1 MKKIFAILFAV
12 MGFSLCSCNEPDEPQ
27 NKIPE
32 GDYIDRVAEFEK
44 LEGWKFRCKVY
55 AESQTIKD
63 EGSKEDFMKKV
74 DKLLA
79 DASAYFQ
86 VPGINDAGNNQVH
99 FFMTELIEFQGDS
112 RKYMMSADGEN
123 DKSCDLR
130 LIINGH
136 PSANDMSGGW
146 MGAPYLNL
154 GHDYKGLW
162 SGYALDALVHEF
174 GHTRGVPDLY
184 AAEVPAEGNP
194 INGEAFE
201 ATRCIMNY
209 PYGERVWSDY
219 AKALIN
225 ASADQRLC
233 VMHYNHFPS
242 GIKATALTADGKV
255 ATGAYMRFYP
265 VYAYS
270 NKVAENP
277 LYEGGLSITGNFVF
291 TKNPFIVPD
300 QENPDN
306 NITNYLVEV
315 DYEGKRAYGWMPMYE
330 AQLAKV
336 QGNNNYVCTIK
347 FTGNEIDVPSDDYKL
362 DRMGEFESLPGWKFR
377 VKVYGEKQTVKD
389 HGGRIEFMKKVDQL
403 MIDASK
409 GFQVKGLNDAGGNQ
423 IHFFM
428 VGFEEF
434 EGQSKS
440 IMYKSDGLV
449 STEFDCRVVINGHA
463 EEGDVSGGW
472 IGSPYLNLGHDFSG
486 LWSGYALDALIHE
499 FGHMR
504 GVPDLYAA
512 EVSAS
517 NNPINGRAYES
528 PTCIMNYCYG
538 ISTWSE
544 YAQLLI
550 NASADQRTCV
560 MHYNHFPKQ
569 GTQVKVVDK
578 NGAVVEG
585 AELNF
590 YPIYAYGSKVESTAL
605 YKGTTDAEGIYSFGS
620 VNPFVKP
627 NQTNLDSNVA
637 NYLVEVVHNNKK
649 SYEWMPM
656 WEAETAGAKG
666 IATFVKTIKLTY

>member
-1 MKKIFAILFAV
+1 MKKIFAILFAI
-12 MGFSLCSCNEPDEPQ
+12 MGFSLCSCNEPNEPQ
-27 NKIPE
+27 PSIPE
-32 GDYIDRVAEFEK
+32 GDYIDRAAEFEK

-63 EGSKEDFMKKV
+63 EGSQEEFMKKV

-79 DASAYFQ
+79 DASKYFQ
-86 VPGINDAGNNQVH
+86 VPGINDEGGNQVH
-99 FFMTELIEFQGDS
+99 FFMTEMIEFQGDS
-112 RKYMMSADGEN
+112 RKYMNSADGDK

-136 PSANDMSGGW
+136 PSEGDMSGGW
-146 MGAPYLNL
+146 MGSPYLNL

-162 SGYALDALVHEF
+162 SGYAIDALVHEF

-201 ATRCIMNY
+201 AVRCIMNY
-209 PYGERVWSDY
+209 PYGERVWSEY

-225 ASADQRLC
+225 ASADQRIC

-242 GIKATALTADGKV
+242 GIKATALTADGKT

-270 NKVAENP
+270 NKVAEKP
-277 LYEGGLSITGNFVF
+277 LYEGELSITGNFVF
-291 TKNPFIVPD
+291 PKNPFIVPN

-315 DYEGKRAYGWMPMYE
+315 DHNGKRAYGWMPMYE
-330 AQLAKV
+330 AQLAKA

-347 FTGNEIDVPSDDYKL
+347 FTGNEVNLPKDDYKT
-362 DRMGEFESLPGWKFR
+362 DRMGEFEQLPGWKFR
-377 VKVYGEKQTVKD
+377 VKVYGEKQTVAD
-389 HGGRIEFMKKVDQL
+389 YGGRIEFMKKVDKL
-403 MIDASK
+403 MADASK
-409 GFQVKGLNDAGGNQ
+409 GFQVAGLNDEGGNQ

-428 VGFEEF
+428 VGFEVF
-434 EGQSKS
+434 EGSSKS
-440 IMYKSDGLV
+440 IMYKNDGKV
-449 STEFDCRVVINGHA
+449 STEFDCRVVINAHA
-463 EEGDVSGGW
+463 ETGDVSGGW
-472 IGSPYLNLGHDFSG
+472 IGSPYLNLGHDFEG

-512 EVSAS
+512 EVPA
-517 NNPINGRAYES
+517 NKNPINGKAYEA

-538 ISTWSE
+538 IHTWSE

-550 NASADQRTCV
+550 NASAGQRLCV
-560 MHYNHFPKQ
+560 MHYNHFPKG
-569 GTQVKVVDK
+569 GTQIKVVDGSG
-578 NGAVVEG
+578 NAIEG
-585 AELNF
+585 AEIKC
-590 YPIYAYGSKVESTAL
+590 YPVAAYSSEVTKTARFVGTTNSEGL
-605 YKGTTDAEGIYSFGS
+605 YKFPE
-620 VNPFVKP
+620 NPFVKAGE
-627 NQTNLDSNVA
+627 TNLDSNNA
-637 NYLVEVVHNNKK
+637 NNLIEVNYNGKTT
-649 SYEWMPM
+649 YEWLPM
-656 WEAETAGAKG
+656 FEAETAGAKG
-666 IATFVKTIKLTY
+666 INTFVKTITIK